1 MNWLVVIGTLGAGI
15 GLAAGLAFN
24 LRLARALGIPLAA
37 SLVNFVVGASVL
49 FVLWLL
55 GVGCSRTRPRE
66 RVGASVLFV
75 LWLLGLDGVRPN
87 HVPPLWT
94 LIGGLL
100 GSTYVTLSLVGAA
113 RLGVGVST
121 VAVTFGQVVSALLIT
136 GLGWFGQ
143 SPQPPNWQGV
153 LSAVL
158 LLAAVAV
165 LASDRSRQ

>member
-49 FVLWLL
+49 FVLW
-55 GVGCSRTRPRE
+55 
-66 RVGASVLFV
+66 
-75 LWLLGLDGVRPN
+75 WLGLDGARPT
-87 HVPPLWT
+87 HFPPLWT

-143 SPQPPNWQGV
+143 LPQAPTWQGM

-158 LLAAVAV
+158 LLGAVTV
-165 LASDRSRQ
+165 LASDRERGRH

>member
-1 MNWLVVIGTLGAGI
+1 MNLLVVIGTLGAGI

-24 LRLARALGIPLAA
+24 LRLARGLGIPLAA
-37 SLVNFVVGASVL
+37 SLVNFLVGASVL
-49 FVLWLL
+49 FM
-55 GVGCSRTRPRE
+55 
-66 RVGASVLFV
+66 
-75 LWLLGLDGVRPN
+75 LWLLGLDGTRPTQF
-87 HVPPLWT
+87 PPVWT

-143 SPQPPNWQGV
+143 SPQAPTWQGV

-158 LLAAVAV
+158 LLTAVAV
-165 LASDRSRQ
+165 LASDRERHKP

>member
-1 MNWLVVIGTLGAGI
+1 MNFLVVLGTLGAGI

-55 GVGCSRTRPRE
+55 GLDGTRPTQ
-66 RVGASVLFV
+66 F
-75 LWLLGLDGVRPN
+75 
-87 HVPPLWT
+87 PPLWT
-94 LIGGLL
+94 LVGGLL

-143 SPQPPNWQGV
+143 LPQAPTWQGV

-165 LASDRSRQ
+165 LASDRASDGERRKP